1 VETTTLIVVLN
12 RNTLI
17 ADLRRHNIFVDFL
30 PGDFE
35 NETVREASM
44 WKSPALRTLLARGPA
59 FKVVPT
65 PSTSTETLIAQRRAA
80 VSAIIS
86 IRREIRARVGEDPS
100 ALE

>member
-1 VETTTLIVVLN
+1 METTTLIVVLN

-59 FKVVPT
+59 FKMVPA
-65 PSTSTETLIAQRRAA
+65 PSTSTETLIAQTRSRFRNY
-80 VSAIIS
+80 V
-86 IRREIRARVGEDPS
+86 D
-100 ALE
+100 